1 MSLEVPRLRMF
12 AGPNG
17 SGKSTIKEIINKELL
32 GIYIN
37 PDEIEKEIKEY
48 SFIEFSNYGFETNKV
63 EVLDFFA
70 NSTLLKS
77 VDLLEEVSYLKYN
90 DDKLI
95 FSNVEVN
102 SYFASVCAD
111 FIRKKLLETRKSF
124 TFETVMSSYDKIEL
138 LKLAKKLGYRNYLYY
153 VATSDPIINISRV
166 KNRVALRGHDV
177 PEDKIISRYYRSLE
191 YLKVAVKFSDRA
203 YIFDNSSSERT
214 WICEITD
221 GTKVDMKVD
230 NIPKWVYENLLDVKD
245 KIYTRDILLC

>member
-1 MSLEVPRLRMF
+1 MNLETPRLRIF

-48 SFIEFSNYGFETNKV
+48 DFIEFTNYGFETNKD

-70 NSTLLKS
+70 HSTLLKS
-77 VDLLEEVSYLKYN
+77 VNFLEEVSYLKYN
-90 DDKLI
+90 DNKLI
-95 FSNVEVN
+95 FSNIEVN

-111 FIRKKLLETRKSF
+111 FIRRKLLEERKSF
-124 TFETVMSSYDKIEL
+124 TFETVMSSYDKIEFL
-138 LKLAKKLGYRNYLYY
+138 ELAKKLGYRNYLYY

-166 KNRVALRGHDV
+166 KNRVALMGHNV
-177 PEDKIISRYYRSLE
+177 PEDKIVSRYYRSLK
-191 YLKVAVKFSDRA
+191 YLKVAVKLSDRA

-214 WICEITD
+214 WICEIT
-221 GTKVDMKVD
+221 GGSKVDMKVD
-230 NIPKWVYENLLDVKD
+230 NIPKWVYENLLDVKN
-245 KIYTRDILLC
+245 KNKN